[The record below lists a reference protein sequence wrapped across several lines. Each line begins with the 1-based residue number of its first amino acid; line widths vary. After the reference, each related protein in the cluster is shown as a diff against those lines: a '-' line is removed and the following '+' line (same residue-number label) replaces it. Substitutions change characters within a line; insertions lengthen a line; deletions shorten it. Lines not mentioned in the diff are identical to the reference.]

1 LLSIQYVYELVFSIQ
16 TNLSRLAGAKVK
28 LFFNLT
34 NTFATFFSKSF
45 TIPKT
50 RNFRFGSA
58 NIETYTPYIQKKIGL
73 FSIFFSIG
81 LFPKTYTVKGFDF
94 RVENPIQRPNWGSF
108 LKTQH
113 PKNVVKKANF
123 LVLVFS
129 KYDFKAFFCSSK
141 PAIQPRA
148 TRHPAPVR

>member
-45 TIPKT
+45 IIP
-50 RNFRFGSA
+50 NPHHFRFGSA

-81 LFPKTYTVKGFDF
+81 LFPKTYT
-94 RVENPIQRPNWGSF
+94 
-108 LKTQH
+108 L
-113 PKNVVKKANF
+113 KKAG
-123 LVLVFS
+123 S
-129 KYDFKAFFCSSK
+129 
-141 PAIQPRA
+141 RG
-148 TRHPAPVR
+148 